1 MVQHILSGM
10 AGRLFVQLRGRE
22 SLAYTVFAGDVARPR
37 VGYFYGY
44 LAGEHRKERRA
55 REGML
60 AEFERLRHEPVGES
74 EVERAKR
81 YITGVTCIRLQT
93 NSQRG
98 EELARSYL
106 SGMGTDFVRRYLEGI
121 DAVTVEDVQRVSRSY
136 FNLERYAIGVLRGGN
151 GE

>member
-1 MVQHILSGM
+1 M

-44 LAGEHRKERRA
+44 LAGEHRKEQRA
-55 REGML
+55 RQGMM
-60 AEFERLRHEPVGES
+60 AEFERLRREPVAAD

-81 YITGVTCIRLQT
+81 YIAGVTRIRLQT

-106 SGMGTDFVRRYLEGI
+106 CGMGTDFVERYLEGI
-121 DAVTVEDVQRVSRSY
+121 EAVTREDILRVSQLY
-136 FNLERYAIGVLRGGN
+136 FDPERYAIGVLRGAD

>member
-1 MVQHILSGM
+1 M
-10 AGRLFVQLRGRE
+10 AGRLFAQLRGRE

-44 LAGEHRKERRA
+44 LAGEHRKEQRA
-55 REGML
+55 RQGML
-60 AEFERLRHEPVGES
+60 AEFERLRREPVGED

-93 NSQRG
+93 NGQRG

-121 DAVTVEDVQRVSRSY
+121 AAVTKEDVLRVSRSY

-151 GE
+151 GD